1 MENRRRSSFRRL
13 KSLDRKRVTLA
24 RNEAGKTL
32 SEFRCAPEVDGRKR
46 MEKNRRK
53 NRIGRII
60 LGNRARSVYKKNCSM

>member
-1 MENRRRSSFRRL
+1 MENRRRSAIEIARQE
-13 KSLDRKRVTLA
+13 A
-24 RNEAGKTL
+24 RNAREKRGGQNL
-32 SEFRCAPEVDGRKR
+32 VRVSMFAPEVDGRKR